1 MTKKQNQKRKQ
12 ELAERSLVESLGF
25 QVHYGLKIMGR
36 EADDLFQQLADA
48 EVSFISELGLTQ
60 DILSLKNL
68 VEGVKKDLQVE
79 PTPEKGDF
87 QTSVSA
93 IALGIASIPSLDSM
107 KIPAS
112 WEELIKKRIL
122 EIFYPEDKRSQVLQW
137 AKQNG
142 FSTSTYLG
150 QPIVK
155 FDKIYVVIKR
165 TRNEGE

>member
-1 MTKKQNQKRKQ
+1 MVKKQNQKRKQ
-12 ELAERSLVESLGF
+12 ELAERSLVESLSF
-25 QVHYGLKIMGR
+25 QVHYGLKMMGR
-36 EADDLFQQLADA
+36 EEDDLFQQLADA
-48 EVSFISELGLTQ
+48 EVNFISKLGLTQ

-68 VEGVKKDLQVE
+68 VEGVKRDLQVE

-93 IALGIASIPSLDSM
+93 ISLGIASIPSLDSM
-107 KIPAS
+107 KVPVS
-112 WEELIKKRIL
+112 WEALIKKRML
-122 EIFYPEDKRSQVLQW
+122 EIFYPEEKRSQVLQW

-155 FDKIYVVIKR
+155 FDKIYVVMKR
-165 TRNEGE
+165 TRN

>member
-1 MTKKQNQKRKQ
+1 MAKKQNQKRKQ
-12 ELAERSLVESLGF
+12 ELAERSLVESLSF
-25 QVHYGLKIMGR
+25 QVHYGLKMMGR

-48 EVSFISELGLTQ
+48 EVNFISELGLTQ

-68 VEGVKKDLQVE
+68 VEGVKRDLQVE

-107 KIPAS
+107 KVPVS
-112 WEELIKKRIL
+112 WEALINKRML
-122 EIFYPEDKRSQVLQW
+122 EIFYPDDKRSQVLQW

-142 FSTSTYLG
+142 FSVSTYLG

-155 FDKIYVVIKR
+155 FRKIYVVMKR
-165 TRNEGE
+165 TRN

>member
-1 MTKKQNQKRKQ
+1 MIMTKKQNQKRKQ
-12 ELAERSLVESLGF
+12 ELAERSLVESLSF
-25 QVHYGLKIMGR
+25 QVHYGLKMMGR
-36 EADDLFQQLADA
+36 EEDELFQQLANA
-48 EVSFISELGLTQ
+48 EINFISELGITQ

-68 VEGVKKDLQVE
+68 VDGVKRDLQVE

-107 KIPAS
+107 KIPVS
-112 WEELIKKRIL
+112 WEELVKKRML
-122 EIFYPEDKRSQVLQW
+122 EIFYPEDIRSQVLQW

-155 FDKIYVVIKR
+155 FDKIYIVVKR
-165 TRNEGE
+165 TRN

>member
-1 MTKKQNQKRKQ
+1 MVKKQNQKRKQ
-12 ELAERSLVESLGF
+12 ELAERSLVESLSF
-25 QVHYGLKIMGR
+25 QVHYGLKMMGR

-48 EVSFISELGLTQ
+48 EVNFISELGLTQ

-93 IALGIASIPSLDSM
+93 IALGIANISSLDSM
-107 KIPAS
+107 KVPVS
-112 WEELIKKRIL
+112 WEALIKKRML
-122 EIFYPEDKRSQVLQW
+122 EIFYPEEKRSQVLQW
-137 AKQNG
+137 AKQSG

-155 FDKIYVVIKR
+155 FDKIYVVMKR
-165 TRNEGE
+165 TRN

>member
-25 QVHYGLKIMGR
+25 QVHYGLKMMGR

-48 EVSFISELGLTQ
+48 EVNFISELGLTQ

>member
-1 MTKKQNQKRKQ
+1 MIMAKKQNQKRKQ
-12 ELAERSLVESLGF
+12 ELAERSLVESLSF
-25 QVHYGLKIMGR
+25 QVHYGLKMMGR

-48 EVSFISELGLTQ
+48 EVNFISELGLTQ

-68 VEGVKKDLQVE
+68 VEGVKRDLQVE

-87 QTSVSA
+87 FTSVSA
-93 IALGIASIPSLDSM
+93 IALGIASISSLGCM
-107 KIPAS
+107 RIPVS
-112 WEELIKKRIL
+112 WEELVKKRML
-122 EIFYPEDKRSQVLQW
+122 EIFYPEEKRSQVLQW

-155 FDKIYVVIKR
+155 FSKIYVVMKR
-165 TRNEGE
+165 TRN

>member
-1 MTKKQNQKRKQ
+1 MVKKQNQKRKQ
-12 ELAERSLVESLGF
+12 ELAERSLVESLSF
-25 QVHYGLKIMGR
+25 QVHYGLKMMGR
-36 EADDLFQQLADA
+36 EEDDLFQQLADA
-48 EVSFISELGLTQ
+48 EVNFISELGLTQ

-68 VEGVKKDLQVE
+68 VEGVKRDLQVE

-93 IALGIASIPSLDSM
+93 IALGIASISSLDSM
-107 KIPAS
+107 KVPVS
-112 WEELIKKRIL
+112 WEELIKKRML
-122 EIFYPEDKRSQVLQW
+122 EIFYPEEKRSLVLQW

-155 FDKIYVVIKR
+155 FNKIYVVMKR
-165 TRNEGE
+165 TRN

>member
-1 MTKKQNQKRKQ
+1 MNMAKKQNQKRKQ
-12 ELAERSLVESLGF
+12 ELAERSLVESLSF
-25 QVHYGLKIMGR
+25 QVHYGLKMMGR
-36 EADDLFQQLADA
+36 EEDDLFQQLADA
-48 EVSFISELGLTQ
+48 EVNFISELGLTQ

-68 VEGVKKDLQVE
+68 VEGVKRDLQVE

-93 IALGIASIPSLDSM
+93 IALGIASISSLDSM
-107 KIPAS
+107 KVPVS
-112 WEELIKKRIL
+112 WEELIKKRML
-122 EIFYPEDKRSQVLQW
+122 EIFYPEEKRSLVLQW

-155 FDKIYVVIKR
+155 FNKIYVVMKR
-165 TRNEGE
+165 TRN